1 MDRIDQPALC
11 SGQAAAAWLG
21 KDWGWRCQTLKESHW
36 LLTLSISGGEGFLL
50 RAPRKSCERVCLAL
64 PGHRCCL
71 LPEVSLDRWE
81 ATVRAE
87 GRGTDRSVWCKLLS
101 VSSQG
106 HSSCAAPASLTGL
119 SMVPAAAVPGL
130 PRAQPTH
137 PRADGYHALLAPASI
152 PRSCRGGGGWQQVV
166 QCSGSLA

>member
-1 MDRIDQPALC
+1 MIRAANYLSVTVMDRIDQPALC

-21 KDWGWRCQTLKESHW
+21 KDWGWRCQTLQESQW

-50 RAPRKSCERVCLAL
+50 RGPRKSCERGCMAL

-71 LPEVSLDRWE
+71 LPEVSLDSRE

-87 GRGTDRSVWCKLLS
+87 GRGTNKSVLCELLS

-106 HSSCAAPASLTGL
+106 YPSCAAPALLTSL
-119 SMVPAAAVPGL
+119 SMVPAAAIPGL
-130 PRAQPTH
+130 P
-137 PRADGYHALLAPASI
+137 
-152 PRSCRGGGGWQQVV
+152 
-166 QCSGSLA
+166 